1 MTFYNI
7 NIIYN
12 IINSITHIV
21 KSKSNNIN
29 NIYFIVYLQFNNTNM
44 LTLDLTNIFNAK
56 GIDKPFP
63 FLTKAGFSY
72 HTTHN
77 LLNSKSRIFRL
88 DHIEKLCEVLIC
100 EPNDLLSWTPDKNK
114 IIADQHPL
122 HKLKNDK
129 TAKNLKETLANLSYK
144 EIEELTKRLTKDET
158 DKHKD

>member
-1 MTFYNI
+1 MNTI
-7 NIIYN
+7 
-12 IINSITHIV
+12 
-21 KSKSNNIN
+21 SNNIN
-29 NIYFIVYLQFNNTNM
+29 TITHKVKSKYSKIHINIFIVYLHINNINM

-100 EPNDLLSWTPDKNK
+100 EPNDLLSWTPDRNK

-122 HKLKNDK
+122 HKLKKDK
-129 TAKNLKETLANLSYK
+129 TAKNLKDTLANLSYK

-158 DKHKD
+158 DELND

>member
-29 NIYFIVYLQFNNTNM
+29 NIYFIVYLQFNNINM

-122 HKLKNDK
+122 HKLKKDK

>member
-1 MTFYNI
+1 MNTIYSNSKTITRNIKGKFNNI
-7 NIIYN
+7 NINFY
-12 IINSITHIV
+12 
-21 KSKSNNIN
+21 
-29 NIYFIVYLQFNNTNM
+29 IVYLLFNNINM

-114 IIADQHPL
+114 IMADQHPL
-122 HKLKNDK
+122 HKLKKDK
-129 TAKNLKETLANLSYK
+129 TVKNLKETLANLSYK

-158 DKHKD
+158 DELND

>member
-7 NIIYN
+7 SGIFS
-12 IINSITHIV
+12 IINSIIHKV

-29 NIYFIVYLQFNNTNM
+29 NIYFIVYLQFNNINM

-77 LLNSKSRIFRL
+77 LLNSKTRIFRL
-88 DHIEKLCEVLIC
+88 YHL
-100 EPNDLLSWTPDKNK
+100 
-114 IIADQHPL
+114 
-122 HKLKNDK
+122 
-129 TAKNLKETLANLSYK
+129 
-144 EIEELTKRLTKDET
+144 
-158 DKHKD
+158 

>member
-1 MTFYNI
+1 MIFKNI
-7 NIIYN
+7 NTISKK
-12 IINSITHIV
+12 INSNFHKE
-21 KSKSNNIN
+21 KSIFNNIN
-29 NIYFIVYLQFNNTNM
+29 CNLFIVYLSFNIINM

-122 HKLKNDK
+122 HKLKKNK

-144 EIEELTKRLTKDET
+144 EIEELTRRLTKDES
-158 DKHKD
+158 DELKD